1 MITDLCGK
9 PPLTRSK
16 LLKKTKKIY
25 ASKPG
30 LNLAVTE
37 KSLINAK

>member
-16 LLKKTKKIY
+16 LLKKTKKIICIKTWTQPY
-25 ASKPG
+25 S
-30 LNLAVTE
+30 N
-37 KSLINAK
+37 